1 MKLLLI
7 QFSPVSCPFLPFGS
21 KYSSQQPVLKQN
33 SIYILPLNVRDHV
46 SHPNKTTGKI
56 MVLYIR
62 IYDDDFFVLHC
73 NLNSILLIL
82 CHLWQGSSFCDKFS
96 ETQYDTKLYKQKT
109 INIQADYFQL
119 HSHFSICFHIQQFPF
134 IR

>member
-1 MKLLLI
+1 
-7 QFSPVSCPFLPFGS
+7 
-21 KYSSQQPVLKQN
+21 
-33 SIYILPLNVRDHV
+33 VRDHV

-109 INIQADYFQL
+109 INIQTDYFLLNSYIHLAFYCWTVSLVQVIL
-119 HSHFSICFHIQQFPF
+119 HWFSFLELEKGRYQSVPLDRFYCITYS
-134 IR
+134 